1 MSNASKRAAGT
12 AKELH
17 GKVEKNVGKLVGSER
32 LEAKGRAR
40 ELGGRALKETAKAGE
55 RLKGAVEE
63 VTGRV
68 ESAVGDLIDDPR
80 TSARGQLRKVKGKAR
95 QATNR

>member
-17 GKVEKNVGKLVGSER
+17 GKVQKSVGKLVGSER
-32 LEAKGRAR
+32 LEAEGRVRELAGRAEKESAKGR
-40 ELGGRALKETAKAGE
+40 E
-55 RLKGAVEE
+55 RIKGAIEQ

-68 ESAVGDLIDDPR
+68 ESAVGELVDDPETR
-80 TSARGQLRKVKGKAR
+80 VRGQLRKAKGKAR